1 MLNGLNGVI
10 KEWNREVYRAREVKI
25 QKLVE
30 NTTNEVDLQYED
42 RGISI
47 VEVENQ
53 KSLFKHC
60 GSFLKAKTQ

>member
-1 MLNGLNGVI
+1 
-10 KEWNREVYRAREVKI
+10 VYGALEVKI

-53 KSLFKHC
+53 KSLFKQLWE
-60 GSFLKAKTQ
+60 FLKSKDAITYQWFRLR